1 MFFLQ
6 IQAQTWQDYLL
17 GLLQEYAPRVVG
29 AVLALIVGFWI
40 IGMVMRVVKSV
51 LNKRLDPMVVP
62 LLKGVISIALK
73 TALLISVATIVGI
86 ETTSFVAVLGA
97 ASLAVGL
104 ALQGS
109 LANFAGGVLIVI
121 FKPFKVGDWVLIQG
135 YEGIVSEIQIFN
147 TIITTLDNKTLV
159 LPNGIVSNGHV
170 LNFFNLPER
179 RIDMIF
185 GVSYTD
191 DLDKTRNVIKGV
203 FDANEKILRGKPQ
216 YEYLIAV
223 VDLADSS
230 VNFEIRVWCKTED
243 YWDVYFA
250 LKEDMKKAFDKN
262 DISIPFP
269 QRDIHVF
276 EQK

>member
-1 MFFLQ
+1 MIYL
-6 IQAQTWQDYLL
+6 QAQVQSWQDYPIQ
-17 GLLQEYAPRVVG
+17 LLQEYAPRLVG
-29 AVLALIVGFWI
+29 AILALIVGFWV
-40 IGMVMRVVKSV
+40 IGMLMRVVKKILS
-51 LNKRLDPMVVP
+51 KRVEPMVLP
-62 LLKGVISIALK
+62 LLKGVISISLK
-73 TALLISVATIVGI
+73 VALLISVATIVGI

-97 ASLAVGL
+97 ASLAIGL

-135 YEGIVSEIQIFN
+135 HEGIVKEIQIFN
-147 TIITTLDNKTLV
+147 TVVTTLDNRTLV
-159 LPNGIVSNGHV
+159 LPNGLVSNGHV

-179 RIDMIF
+179 RIDMVF

-191 DLDKTRNVIKGV
+191 DLDKVKTVIREVLDKK
-203 FDANEKILRGKPQ
+203 EKILRGNPK

-243 YWDVYFA
+243 YWDIYFA
-250 LKEDMKKAFDKN
+250 LREDMKKAFDKN
-262 DISIPFP
+262 GINIPFP
-269 QRDIHVF
+269 QRDVHLH
-276 EQK
+276 QHK